1 MGCLLTEAERRKALR
16 FAQQLER
23 RLSKATDPVEIAQL
37 KADLHIAQVDI
48 DYTKYFPFMEPYVS
62 LYAQV
67 RSNKEGD
74 DKGGKD
80 DKGAAARYLHA
91 PRPPMWYEIEKIRE
105 EGVTALEKLQN
116 RAPEKVIK
124 KVDAKVE
131 KPKKPSKDKDKRN
144 GDDGKEKKKK
154 ERVEDTQDKQE
165 WDGKKKEKEKKDK
178 PKSGKG
184 KKDESPAR
192 SESEES
198 DSDGGFFEE
207 D

>member
-1 MGCLLTEAERRKALR
+1 LR
-16 FAQQLER
+16 FAQQLEK
-23 RLSKATDPVEIAQL
+23 RLSKATDPEEIAQL
-37 KADLHIAQVDI
+37 KTNLHIAQVDI

-67 RSNKEGD
+67 RGNKEGD
-74 DKGGKD
+74 DKDGTD

-91 PRPPMWYEIEKIRE
+91 PRPPLWYEVEKIRE
-105 EGVTALEKLQN
+105 EGVTALERLQN
-116 RAPEKVIK
+116 RAPEKLVK

-131 KPKKPSKDKDKRN
+131 KPKKPSKEKDKKN

-154 ERVEDTQDKQE
+154 ERAEDEKDKQE
-165 WDGKKKEKEKKDK
+165 WDERKKEKEKKKDK
-178 PKSGKG
+178 PNSGKS